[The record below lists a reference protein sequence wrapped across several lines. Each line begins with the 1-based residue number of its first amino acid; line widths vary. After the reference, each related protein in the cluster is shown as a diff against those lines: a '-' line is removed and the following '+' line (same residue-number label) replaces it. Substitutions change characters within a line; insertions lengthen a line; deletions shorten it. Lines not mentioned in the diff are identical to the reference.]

1 MLFKSIVGIGV
12 IAVSVGIGI
21 AGCNRA
27 AQETRD
33 EAKETAAEVAD
44 ATVEAQRQRDAE
56 VSRLQERVAE
66 IEREYLAKSEQL
78 AAGEKAATSGLREEV
93 QEDVTNVKQA
103 VANLS
108 TTTEDNWWE
117 REEEAVRR
125 AVEDVGSDVKRL
137 AGSVAEPAPVAT
149 DTPATAP
156 FTSRRD
162 AFVTATKGR
171 VNTFRKALDPV
182 KANGPREAEL
192 KDTKARVEKMAEDL
206 DKLATASADDWWD
219 VTKDRVEAYLDRVE
233 ASVKRLD
240 DHKPRTE

>member
-1 MLFKSIVGIGV
+1 MLFKSTVGIGV
-12 IAVSVGIGI
+12 IALSFGIT
-21 AGCNRA
+21 GCNRP

-33 EAKETAAEVAD
+33 EAKETSAEVAD
-44 ATVEAQRQRDAE
+44 ATADAQRQRDAE
-56 VSRLQERVAE
+56 VSRLNGRLAE

-78 AAGEKAATSGLREEV
+78 AAGKKTATSGLREEV

-171 VNTFRKALDPV
+171 VNTFRRALEPV
-182 KANGPREAEL
+182 KADGPREAEL

-206 DKLATASADDWWD
+206 DKLASASADDWWD

-240 DHKPRTE
+240 DYDRRTE

>member
-12 IAVSVGIGI
+12 IALSVGI
-21 AGCNRA
+21 AGCSRP

-33 EAKETAAEVAD
+33 EAKETSAEVAD
-44 ATVEAQRQRDAE
+44 ATAEAQRQRDAE
-56 VSRLQERVAE
+56 VTRLNQRVAE

-78 AAGEKAATSGLREEV
+78 AAGKKAATSGLREEV
-93 QEDVTNVKQA
+93 KEDVTNVKQA

-125 AVEDVGSDVKRL
+125 AAEDIESDVKRL
-137 AGSVAEPAPVAT
+137 AGSVGEPAAVAT

-162 AFVTATKGR
+162 AFVTAMKGR
-171 VNTFRKALDPV
+171 VNKLGSALDPV

-206 DKLATASADDWWD
+206 DKLASASADDWWD
-219 VTKDRVEAYLDRVE
+219 VTTDRVEAYLDRVE

-240 DHKPRTE
+240 DYSSRTE

>member
-1 MLFKSIVGIGV
+1 MLFKSIVGISV
-12 IAVSVGIGI
+12 IAVSVVV
-21 AGCNRA
+21 AGCNRP

-33 EAKETAAEVAD
+33 EAKETAAKVAD

-56 VSRLQERVAE
+56 VSRL
-66 IEREYLAKSEQL
+66 
-78 AAGEKAATSGLREEV
+78 
-93 QEDVTNVKQA
+93 
-103 VANLS
+103 
-108 TTTEDNWWE
+108 
-117 REEEAVRR
+117 RR
-125 AVEDVGSDVKRL
+125 AVQDVGSDVRRL
-137 AGSVAEPAPVAT
+137 AGNVAEPVPVAT

-171 VNTFRKALDPV
+171 VNTFRRALDPV

-206 DKLATASADDWWD
+206 DKLARASADDWWD
-219 VTKDRVEAYLDRVE
+219 VSKDRVEAYLDRVE

-240 DHKPRTE
+240 DHQPRTE